1 MTTWNPHTP
10 CSVGDLRLPAQFQPL
25 PWTPFYCDTKAG
37 HPTRGWIHLPAGL
50 LLSWGCHVEQGEE
63 VEVWSL
69 GSLLLTRPMT
79 EQERI
84 DWEYDL

>member
-1 MTTWNPHTP
+1 M
-10 CSVGDLRLPAQFQPL
+10 GDLRLPAQFQPL

-37 HPTRGWIHLPAGL
+37 HPTRAWIHLPAGL